1 VRPRYADWE
10 KRQRRAVELYR
21 RGLEPREVARR
32 MRLSPTTVW
41 RYLRLAGEPR
51 HTALSVP
58 NVSVLPRPPFWAL
71 HERLGSCEVVCGRKF
86 CSRCGRWRH
95 LADFPRD
102 SHKRGV
108 ALSHCAACQKAVR
121 RYGYHHETEA
131 QRANRRERHRMFYN
145 GQRRQ
150 AGIPEST
157 AQRVTVIDRIEG
169 TRLPLEPLLVE
180 LRRVDR
186 AELAR
191 RAGIDETS
199 IRRLTNGVSAH
210 VRIDLADRLA
220 VALGI
225 PSAIIW
231 GELW

>member
-10 KRQRRAVELYR
+10 KRQRRAIELYR

-41 RYLRLAGEPR
+41 RYLRLAGEPH

-131 QRANRRERHRMFYN
+131 QRANRRERPCAQAFIRVASAPAGRGPARHPGAARPRAAEHDRALYARQRGATRRGVPEVASQGPVRREN
-145 GQRRQ
+145 GETG
-150 AGIPEST
+150 A
-157 AQRVTVIDRIEG
+157 RVCLR
-169 TRLPLEPLLVE
+169 VE
-180 LRRVDR
+180 LRCSPSKHTLTDR
-186 AELAR
+186 FPD
-191 RAGIDETS
+191 G
-199 IRRLTNGVSAH
+199 
-210 VRIDLADRLA
+210 
-220 VALGI
+220 
-225 PSAIIW
+225 
-231 GELW
+231 